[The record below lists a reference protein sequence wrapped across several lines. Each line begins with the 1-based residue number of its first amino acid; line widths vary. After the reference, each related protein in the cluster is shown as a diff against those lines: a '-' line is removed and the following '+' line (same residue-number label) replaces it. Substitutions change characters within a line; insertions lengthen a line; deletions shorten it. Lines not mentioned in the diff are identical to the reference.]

1 MSKSKKNVPAPVVE
15 TIDPAIEAASNLNL
29 PALIEAGAEAI
40 ELQQPVITTGED
52 GATGEQAP
60 EGWVEIGEGTEQIV
74 LSEADQALLDQLEQA
89 ENEGM
94 QAPAEDQAEEEP
106 MPKFDD
112 LLDAVDEDT
121 RRAVSLSILMG
132 LDDRAAFEEAKNPD
146 NDSIQKTLKKLNSAL
161 ASPKAAAV
169 IDVTSTPV
177 DFMNQGGA
185 NRYNVYA
192 IDKLAD
198 IVAGLSGGVMRNAIN
213 NAVTKSLFRFRAA
226 GESFTGEMAKAAA
239 SDKIRIQ
246 GAIKAQL
253 VRHTVSAQT
262 APTQASSTMQA
273 LQTLGIVVNK
283 GSVKHPVYELTD
295 TPQTAK
301 LKEILAA

>member
-1 MSKSKKNVPAPVVE
+1 MPKSKKNVPAPVVE
-15 TIDPAIEAASNLNL
+15 TIDPAIEAANNLNL

-40 ELQQPVITTGED
+40 ELQQPVSGEASD
-52 GATGEQAP
+52 L
-60 EGWVEIGEGTEQIV
+60 TEQ
-74 LSEADQALLDQLEQA
+74 EANQALAQLEAA

-94 QAPAEDQAEEEP
+94 QAPAEDQAEEQP

-112 LLDAVDEDT
+112 LLDGVDEDT

-132 LDDRAAFEEAKNPD
+132 LDDRAAFEEVKNPD

-161 ASPKAAAV
+161 ASPTAAAV
-169 IDVTSTPV
+169 IDVTGTPV
-177 DFMNQGGA
+177 DFMNQGGS